1 MSKSKKKVLQRIDT
15 PSGRA
20 YALIRENNKPL
31 FLPSVTSILSLKPST
46 YLKDLEAKIGK
57 EDLQRISER
66 AAKRGTAMHLFL
78 ENYMICMQKKGDPE
92 SCLLYTQR
100 KSTDTLLFEM
110 DKDRVDTGRSL
121 FYNVYHSGLFD
132 KIKKVIFTEKF
143 LHSVKF
149 LFAGTADFGFL
160 DIEDYIVMTDFKSA
174 SSPRDEDTID
184 KYKCQAAAYT
194 IAFEEMY
201 KKPVQRGEIWISH
214 PDGVQLIKVSGE
226 ELEEKKQE
234 FIKLCELYHSMWDT
248 KPFEDY
254 MALDI

>member
-1 MSKSKKKVLQRIDT
+1 MGKKKKILQRIDT

-20 YALIRENNKPL
+20 YALIQEGNKTL
-31 FLPSVTSILSLKPST
+31 FLPSVTSVLSLKHSKH
-46 YLKDLEAKIGK
+46 LAELEQKIGK

-78 ENYMICMQKKGDPE
+78 ENYMICMKHKGDPD

-100 KSTDTLLFEM
+100 KSTDALLHEM

-121 FYNVYHSGLFD
+121 FYNVFHSGIFD

-143 LHSVKF
+143 LHSEKY
-149 LFAGTADFGFL
+149 LFAGTTDFGFL
-160 DIEDYIVMTDFKSA
+160 DIQDYIVITDFKSA
-174 SSPRDEDTID
+174 SSPRDEETID
-184 KYKCQAAAYT
+184 KYKCQVAAYA

-201 KKPVQRGEIWISH
+201 KKPVQRGEVWISH
-214 PDGVQLIKVSGE
+214 PDGMQCIEVKGQE
-226 ELEEKKQE
+226 MEEKKNE
-234 FIKLCELYHSMWDT
+234 FVQLCEAYHSMWDT

>member
-1 MSKSKKKVLQRIDT
+1 MGKKKHVLQRIDT

-20 YALIRENNKPL
+20 YALLREGDKAL
-31 FLPSVTSILSLKPST
+31 FLPSVTSVLSLKHSA
-46 YLKDLEAKIGK
+46 YLAELEQQIGK

-78 ENYMICMQKKGDPE
+78 ENYMICLQKKGDADM
-92 SCLLYTQR
+92 CLLYTQR
-100 KSTDTLLFEM
+100 KSTDALLHDM
-110 DKDRVDTGRSL
+110 DKERVDVGRSL

-143 LHSVKF
+143 LHSEKF
-149 LFAGTADFGFL
+149 LFAGTTDFGFL
-160 DIEDYIVMTDFKSA
+160 DIDDYIVITDFKSA

-184 KYKCQAAAYT
+184 KYRCQVAAYA

-201 KKPVQRGEIWISH
+201 NKPVHRGEIWISH
-214 PDGVQLIKVSGE
+214 PDGLQCIEVLGE
-226 ELEEKKQE
+226 DMEVKKKEFLEL
-234 FIKLCELYHSMWDT
+234 CDAYHSMWDT